1 MKIISLMALTV
12 AAGAGALAAPSA
24 ATGRDNPVAPAAI
37 EYSAN
42 GLPLPAAS
50 WAPLDTA
57 DSLWRRGRIAIAEE
71 AWDFAARTF
80 ERLTDRYPDSQYA
93 GDALYWQA
101 FALQRVGGHD
111 ELRRAVRALELQAD
125 KYPKAATFVSG
136 ESNSLLNRVNGR
148 LARTG
153 DADAAVAVAEV
164 AAMAA
169 EAGMQAAAAA
179 MPMVEATLERIGP
192 ELQRGMAEATRG
204 IAEAAR
210 EMRGMNV
217 GWRGSGSDPIPPGC
231 ESAVDDGQIEAL
243 NALLQMDSDRALPI
257 LKRVLERRDKCSE
270 LLRRQAV
277 FLVSQ
282 NDNDE
287 AVDILLNTA
296 KTDPDGPTREKAV
309 FWLSQTDSD
318 RAVEVLEQILLEEP
332 GDERLQNQAVF
343 SLSQHRSD
351 RAQAALRAFARRD
364 DVPDKLRADA
374 IFWLGQETNAENQ
387 AFLREIFP
395 SLESREMQDKVIFSL
410 SQAKSR
416 ENARWL
422 LQRAKDRSLDGKLR
436 RSALFWAG
444 QSGAA
449 VSDLAEIYD
458 SSGNDHEL
466 RKQVI
471 FALSQNRS
479 DEAVTKMI
487 DIARREQDDELRKAA
502 IFWLGQSR
510 DARAVKALEEII
522 NRPM

>member
-24 ATGRDNPVAPAAI
+24 ATGDNSTTAPVAI
-37 EYSAN
+37 EYGAN
-42 GLPLPAAS
+42 GVPLPAAS

-80 ERLTDRYPDSQYA
+80 ERLADRYPDSEYA

-101 FALQRVGGHD
+101 FALQRVGGHS
-111 ELRRAVRALELQAD
+111 ELQRAVRALELQAE

-169 EAGMQAAAAA
+169 EAGVQAAAAA
-179 MPMVEATLERIGP
+179 MPMVEATLERLGP

-210 EMRGMNV
+210 EMRGMGR
-217 GWRGSGSDPIPPGC
+217 GWQGNDPIPPGC
-231 ESAVDDGQIEAL
+231 ESAVDDGQVEAL

-282 NDNDE
+282 KNSDE

-309 FWLSQTDSD
+309 FWLSQTDSE
-318 RAVEVLEQILLEEP
+318 RAVEVLEQILLEKP
-332 GDERLQNQAVF
+332 GDARLQNQAVF

-364 DVPDKLRADA
+364 DVPTELRADA
-374 IFWLGQETNAENQ
+374 IFWLGQESNAENQ

-395 SLESREMQDKVIFSL
+395 GLRDQEMQEKVIFSL

-422 LQRAKDRSLDGKLR
+422 LERAKDRSLDSDLR
-436 RSALFWAG
+436 KSALFWAG

-449 VSDLAEIYD
+449 VADLAQIYD
-458 SSGNDHEL
+458 TSGEDTEL

-487 DIARREQDDELRKAA
+487 DIARREQDDELRKQA
-502 IFWLGQSR
+502 IFWLGQSG

-522 NRPM
+522 NRPI